1 MMSIR
6 HGGANLPKL
15 IRITLG
21 KPYYAFFSVF
31 MCFLLLLV
39 VAVFI
44 NVPATIFNILTPG
57 HEFFWLAVAVI
68 FLYYICATMFP
79 VDKIIGM
86 IYPFFGAMLMIGS
99 SALFLMLV
107 KAGAAVPGI
116 RGIQSRHVQGTD
128 HSASVRHYRLRNSFR
143 FSCDTVADHRQNHG
157 DGTPRAPQLLR
168 HDDRGRHHRND
179 LGGGLAIYNM
189 FPELMAKSP
198 NLALE
203 FITKTF
209 LGKGMGGITLIAV
222 IILAITSGDT
232 AMRSLRLS
240 LAEIFKIDQKPF
252 KKRLGICIPLIVI
265 VALLLWWSNSS
276 AKSFNNLWN
285 YFAWGN
291 QVLAASTLLGA
302 TVWLV
307 MQKKPAW
314 VTLLPGMFMT
324 FIVTTFILW
333 TSPRH
338 SAILPYGVG
347 MDLPVAYACGGII
360 TVILAAWVMRR
371 GTAMQSIKVE
381 DL

>member
-1 MMSIR
+1 MFKEPIIPLLFVTIACGILSGFHATQSPIIARTMETER
-6 HGGANLPKL
+6 HGRRNFYGMM
-15 IRITLG
+15 IVEG
-21 KPYYAFFSVF
+21 
-31 MCFLLLLV
+31 
-39 VAVFI
+39 
-44 NVPATIFNILTPG
+44 
-57 HEFFWLAVAVI
+57 
-68 FLYYICATMFP
+68 
-79 VDKIIGM
+79 IIAM
-86 IYPFFGAMLMIGS
+86 IW
-99 SALFLMLV
+99 
-107 KAGAAVPGI
+107 AA
-116 RGIQSRHVQGTD
+116 
-128 HSASVRHYRLRNSFR
+128 
-143 FSCDTVADHRQNHG
+143 
-157 DGTPRAPQLLR
+157 
-168 HDDRGRHHRND
+168 
-179 LGGGLAIYNM
+179 GGLAIYNM
-189 FPELMAKSP
+189 FPELMSKSP

-252 KKRLGICIPLIVI
+252 KKRLGICVPLIVI

-291 QVLAASTLLGA
+291 QVLGASTLLGA

-347 MDLPVAYACGGII
+347 LDLP
-360 TVILAAWVMRR
+360 
-371 GTAMQSIKVE
+371 TA
-381 DL
+381 